1 MSYILKYS
9 YTSYTSCYVSAS
21 ISTAERVRPEDI
33 EDGAKDQRKKH
44 QKEFGTP
51 LAQR

>member
-9 YTSYTSCYVSAS
+9 YTCRSCYVSAS